1 MLGLFGFFPA
11 VHNYLKD
18 WLLVISLVVA
28 LGGCWFAFI
37 QHRYSQSHVK
47 QLLRE
52 MESLSTAEDSL
63 KELQER

>member
-1 MLGLFGFFPA
+1 MINNQS
-11 VHNYLKD
+11 HNYLND

-28 LGGCWFAFI
+28 LGLGGCWFAFI
-37 QHRYSQSHVK
+37 QHRYFQSHVK